1 MPSLGVSHDSGYVY
15 KLKKA
20 LYGLKQA
27 PRAWFEKFFV
37 VISSLGF
44 ISSSHDSI
52 FLFIKCT
59 DVGFIILSLYVDG
72 MIITGDDI
80 DGISVLKI
88 KLARQFEMK
97 NLGYLRYF
105 LGIEVAYSPI
115 GLPSFSIKICCRYSL
130 AA

>member
-1 MPSLGVSHDSGYVY
+1 M
-15 KLKKA
+15 
-20 LYGLKQA
+20 
-27 PRAWFEKFFV
+27 
-37 VISSLGF
+37 ISSIGF
-44 ISSSHDSI
+44 VSSSHDSA
-52 FLFIKCT
+52 LFVKCT
-59 DVGFIILSLYVDG
+59 DTSRIIMSLYVNDI
-72 MIITGDDI
+72 IITDDVI